1 MIDQIVPMVGVV
13 LGSLTTY
20 LGTAWAERVRYQRLL
35 ATRWDQ
41 HKLDVYAEYASAVKD
56 MLRAAGRHAD
66 ARDRGVEELAVLRA
80 ELESSDNRRSTVF
93 ERLVLLGDPAVTEA
107 AKTANRLVLEA
118 KRISTEISSTSEQR
132 LRRGDEVVAA
142 LNSLHQA
149 ARIDL
154 GIPRP
159 IRGQAIPTPA
169 D

>member
-66 ARDRGVEELAVLRA
+66 ARDDGVQELSVLRA
-80 ELESSDNRRSTVF
+80 ELEFSDNRRSTVF

-107 AKTANRLVLEA
+107 AKEANQFVLEA
-118 KRISTEISSTSEQR
+118 KRISTEAPSSREQR
-132 LRRGDEVVAA
+132 MRGGDEVVAA
-142 LNSLHQA
+142 LNTLHQI
-149 ARIDL
+149 ARADL
-154 GIPRP
+154 GIPGPDRRRV
-159 IRGQAIPTPA
+159 IS
-169 D
+169 